1 MLKFVTKNSTAAF
14 QLFQWLKEYL
24 TIEEKKFRFKN
35 SVHKMYIQKYYY
47 TRIYDHFK
55 EKQKKQYKLKEGKEL
70 NSLFEFQIHLM

>member
-1 MLKFVTKNSTAAF
+1 MLKFVTKNSTAAL

-24 TIEEKKFRFKN
+24 TKEERKFRFKN